1 MDLAVIIDPTDDHVS
16 PGVAVVLGET
26 ESDVAEGLHLDLE
39 CNIPLAGRPQHQ
51 EIIVQDGAVLPLDGD
66 DTADEEEMEEE
77 ERADRSLHLS
87 TRYRSKHLKQERRIP
102 EATVLFTDVIYA
114 T

>member
-16 PGVAVVLGET
+16 PGAAVVLGET

-39 CNIPLAGRPQHQ
+39 CNILLIGRPQHQ
-51 EIIVQDGAVLPLDGD
+51 EIVVQDGAVFPLDGD
-66 DTADEEEMEEE
+66 DTVDEEEMEEE
-77 ERADRSLHLS
+77 ERTDRSLHLS
-87 TRYRSKHLKQERRIP
+87 ARYCSKHLKQERRIP
-102 EATVLFTDVIYA
+102 EVTVLFADVIYA

>member
-51 EIIVQDGAVLPLDGD
+51 EIVVQNGAVLPVDGD
-66 DTADEEEMEEE
+66 DTADEEVEEE
-77 ERADRSLHLS
+77 ERTDRSLHLS
-87 TRYRSKHLKQERRIP
+87 ARYSSKHLKQERRIP